1 MSDTPEQPGQAPADQ
16 QAAAPVASAQD
27 DERKELRAEAAKY
40 RTERNALRSELDALK
55 GAQEAQKRAE
65 AEKAGEYQ
73 TLYEREKARA
83 AELEPHR
90 ERAERLEAAL
100 AQHVKELA
108 RDLPEDLR
116 ALMPD
121 APAEAQL
128 DWLGKARKAA
138 AKLTEQRTPGT
149 PAGPR
154 GNGSVSGATDINAE
168 MIAQK
173 RRQISGF

>member
-16 QAAAPVASAQD
+16 PAVAPVATVN
-27 DERKELRAEAAKY
+27 EKELAEARKEAAKY
-40 RTERNALRSELDALK
+40 RTELRRL
-55 GAQEAQKRAE
+55 E
-65 AEKAGEYQ
+65 AEREAREREAAEKQGEYQ
-73 TLYEREKARA
+73 SLYEREKARA

-100 AQHVKELA
+100 ASHVKDLA

-121 APAEAQL
+121 APAETQL
-128 DWLGKARKAA
+128 EWIGKARKAA

-149 PAGPR
+149 PSGPK
-154 GNGSVSGATDINAE
+154 GNGSVNGAADQSAIE
-168 MIAQK
+168 
-173 RRQISGF
+173 RERLRQSSRYNPL